1 MEEVK
6 NNDWVKGSYD
16 NVVFNMFSIIE
27 DIATNDKKINEGD
40 YLILANA
47 FKRLNEL
54 RSELKNNNHYQ
65 SIENNRLRQV
75 ERVRNGLQEF
85 RIANRIN
92 SNLKISCDK
101 CNSTFANKYILNKHK
116 KNAKKCLEISSAIL
130 YAVASNECNE
140 YLDYDKRYKKGI
152 NGNKIVNKD
161 KLLLEAIENQLNY
174 ENKYFSTFGER
185 QRELSIRQKTFV
197 KEMIIVSETL
207 NEKQKENQY
216 KRLELIINAND
227 IRKYKAFS
235 INSVKNNLIIKKV
248 EWKLIE

>member
-116 KNAKKCLEISSAIL
+116 KNAKKCLEIN
-130 YAVASNECNE
+130 SNIIFKVSTNTINDNT
-140 YLDYDKRYKKGI
+140 YYNKI
-152 NGNKIVNKD
+152 NGNNVINKN
-161 KLLLEAIENQLNY
+161 KLLLKVVENNEELNINSYNYNNELITLQKQFIKNMVIVMEQLKHLQKI
-174 ENKYFSTFGER
+174 NKYKH
-185 QRELSIRQKTFV
+185 L
-197 KEMIIVSETL
+197 
-207 NEKQKENQY
+207 
-216 KRLELIINAND
+216 
-227 IRKYKAFS
+227 
-235 INSVKNNLIIKKV
+235 NLIIGHNYNKYQKIYKGGNCIY
-248 EWKLIE
+248 WIIKD